1 MITVRMY
8 RRGSEVVVAAA
19 DKSLIGRCL
28 KQEQLRL
35 EVCSSFY
42 EGEDADE
49 EMLVNRLR
57 MATIANLVGKET
69 VAVAAK
75 HRLINE
81 ECVMTIEGVPHVQM
95 VKM

>member
-1 MITVRMY
+1 M
-8 RRGSEVVVAAA
+8 
-19 DKSLIGRCL
+19 
-28 KQEQLRL
+28 RL
-35 EVCSSFY
+35 EVCPSFY

-49 EMLVNRLR
+49 EMLVSRLR

-69 VAVAAK
+69 VAAATK
-75 HRLINE
+75 HKLINE